1 MARGGVQT
9 PPRRGAKPAVGEDGS
24 AGAGAAARAV
34 ARRGRG
40 ADCAGVVETQR
51 SARGYCGR
59 AIRPK
64 QSREKGKKCT
74 HKKKRGGSSAA
85 GGRCQ
90 AKKEGGKIGA
100 KIRRSEQPRLTARS
114 VRLANPAAPPPR
126 RRSRSLSFEHR
137 RSS

>member
-40 ADCAGVVETQR
+40 RGLCRCVETQR

-64 QSREKGKKCT
+64 QSREKGKKCA
-74 HKKKRGGSSAA
+74 HKKRGGAA
-85 GGRCQ
+85 AQQGVD
-90 AKKEGGKIGA
+90 AKLKKEGVKSE
-100 KIRRSEQPRLTARS
+100 RRSAVPNS
-114 VRLANPAAPPPR
+114 LASQLAALGSRIPPR
-126 RRSRSLSFEHR
+126 RRRAAAAEA
-137 RSS
+137 

>member
-1 MARGGVQT
+1 MARAEASKPRPAAERNQQWAMTAPPV
-9 PPRRGAKPAVGEDGS
+9 PAPRRGQWR
-24 AGAGAAARAV
+24 GAGA
-34 ARRGRG
+34 G

-64 QSREKGKKCT
+64 QSREKGKKCA

-90 AKKEGGKIGA
+90 AKKEGVKSE
-100 KIRRSEQPRLTARS
+100 RRSAVPNS
-114 VRLANPAAPPPR
+114 LASQLAALGSRIPPR
-126 RRSRSLSFEHR
+126 RRRAAAAEA
-137 RSS
+137 